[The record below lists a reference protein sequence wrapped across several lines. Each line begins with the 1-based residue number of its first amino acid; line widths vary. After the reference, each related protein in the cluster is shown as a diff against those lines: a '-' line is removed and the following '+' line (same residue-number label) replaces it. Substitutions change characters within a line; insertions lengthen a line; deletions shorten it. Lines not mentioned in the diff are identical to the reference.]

1 MNEIF
6 DLDTMQALK
15 KLAIGLTVREI
26 TEEYTKDD
34 DGNLQL
40 IKKKVNEKMLPPNT
54 DIMKM
59 LYQSSKENSS
69 KYKEMTDEQLL
80 KEKERL
86 LQELKNES

>member
-40 IKKKVNEKMLPPNT
+40 TKKKLK
-54 DIMKM
+54 
-59 LYQSSKENSS
+59 SK
-69 KYKEMTDEQLL
+69 DL
-80 KEKERL
+80 KQMIKISIT
-86 LQELKNES
+86 QQMQQ